1 MRIAASVSCVL
12 LLVLVATGCGS
23 AGVTEL
29 RLDDPAEDVAA
40 AMGPDVVG
48 VVVERDADTIT
59 FRLRFAAVPPL
70 GLSEQ
75 DGWIDMLLIG
85 IDVPPL
91 GSSPVAPGGEWR
103 GADFALGTH
112 GPSSSGILVR
122 LTAGE
127 GAPAMNAEIPVETE
141 GVTLS
146 LLVPRRELGDP
157 ARFAV
162 SVAAAR
168 EWNEAGDEP
177 PGAQPDIAPDT
188 GTWIADFG
196 E

>member
-1 MRIAASVSCVL
+1 ML

-75 DGWIDMLLIG
+75 DGWVDMLLIG

-91 GSSPVAPGGEWR
+91 GSPPVAPGGEWR